1 MTARS
6 VSNPPLDAGT
16 VCSLIVLVKPGNRHT
31 RPHVPPR
38 LHFSGAKVLGDV
50 LVERL
55 YLRAA
60 CRSCS
65 HRASLSSVELAQRL
79 GYDFPLPD
87 LKGRLRCSKCGKRQV
102 DVTAVEPAR

>member
-1 MTARS
+1 MT
-6 VSNPPLDAGT
+6 PLSASTLSLDLERI
-16 VCSLIVLVKPGNRHT
+16 CSLNVLMKPGNRNSQ
-31 RPHVPPR
+31 PLVPSGLR
-38 LHFSGAKVLGDV
+38 FSGAKVLGDV

-60 CRSCS
+60 CRACS

>member
-1 MTARS
+1 M
-6 VSNPPLDAGT
+6 
-16 VCSLIVLVKPGNRHT
+16 KPGNRHAH
-31 RPHVPPR
+31 PIVPPR
-38 LHFSGAKVLGDV
+38 LRFSGAKVLGDV

-55 YLRAA
+55 YLRAI
-60 CRSCS
+60 CRNCS

-87 LKGRLRCSKCGKRQV
+87 LKDRLRCSKCGKRQV

>member
-1 MTARS
+1 M
-6 VSNPPLDAGT
+6 
-16 VCSLIVLVKPGNRHT
+16 KPGNRHA
-31 RPHVPPR
+31 RPLVPPR
-38 LHFSGAKVLGDV
+38 LRFNGAKVLGDV

-60 CRSCS
+60 CRACS

-87 LKGRLRCSKCGKRQV
+87 LKARLRCSKCGKRQV

>member
-1 MTARS
+1 M
-6 VSNPPLDAGT
+6 
-16 VCSLIVLVKPGNRHT
+16 KPGNRHT
-31 RPHVPPR
+31 RPLVPPR
-38 LHFSGAKVLGDV
+38 LHFNGAKVLGDV

-60 CRSCS
+60 CRACS